1 MKYEKIVDLLH
12 EVERSGVEEFELEKE
27 GLRIRIKKTSSEAGP
42 VQEAIGVR
50 GAETTGAAGTAREH
64 TEVSIQEG
72 TIIRSPLV
80 GIFHVCKEEDGQE
93 AIALGS
99 RVEAGQVLGAI
110 EAMKL
115 MNDVVSGCEGT
126 VAEILVKDKELVE
139 YGQPLF
145 VIEE

>member
-1 MKYEKIVDLLH
+1 MKYEKIIDLLH
-12 EVERSGVEEFELEKE
+12 EVERSEVEEFELEKE
-27 GLRIRIKKTSSEAGP
+27 TFRIRIKKAARNSQKAEVDLKP
-42 VQEAIGVR
+42 VASKEKKDVKD
-50 GAETTGAAGTAREH
+50 EEH

-80 GIFHVCKEEDGQE
+80 GIFHVCGEQE
-93 AIALGS
+93 GEKAVSLGS
-99 RVEAGQVLGAI
+99 RVEMGQILGAI

-115 MNDVVSGCEGT
+115 MNDVVSVCSGT
-126 VAEILVKDKELVE
+126 ISEILVKDKELVE

>member
-1 MKYEKIVDLLH
+1 MKYEKIIDLLH
-12 EVERSGVEEFELEKE
+12 EVERSQVEEFELEE
-27 GLRIRIKKTSSEAGP
+27 EAFRIRIKKTSQNSFQSKSDWMPAAESKENRP
-42 VQEAIGVR
+42 VKDE
-50 GAETTGAAGTAREH
+50 EH

-80 GIFHVCKEEDGQE
+80 GIFHVCDEQEEKTV
-93 AIALGS
+93 AIGNH
-99 RVEAGQVLGAI
+99 VEAGQVLGSI

-115 MNDVVSGCEGT
+115 MNDVVSVCSGT
-126 VAEILVKDKELVE
+126 ISEILVKDKELVE